1 MFNKC
6 QEHCV
11 SGVLCTL
18 VGLAVVLLNF
28 MMPERIK
35 EAFSTGVD
43 SYEDEGAVHEEG
55 FLNSV
60 FLDGVTI
67 SPLTLK
73 PTAAVSQFHT
83 KFGAVKQF

>member
-1 MFNKC
+1 M
-6 QEHCV
+6 
-11 SGVLCTL
+11 LCTL
-18 VGLAVVLLNF
+18 VGLSVVMLNF
-28 MMPERIK
+28 MMPARIK

-43 SYEDEGAVHEEG
+43 SYEDEGAFHEEG

-73 PTAAVSQFHT
+73 PAAAVSKNFT
-83 KFGAVKQF
+83 LSL